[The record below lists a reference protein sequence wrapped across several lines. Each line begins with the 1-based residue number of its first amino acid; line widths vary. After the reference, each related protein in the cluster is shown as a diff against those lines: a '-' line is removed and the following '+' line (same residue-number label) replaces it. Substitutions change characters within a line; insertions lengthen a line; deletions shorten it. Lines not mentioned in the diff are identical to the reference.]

1 MSKTYTDPW
10 GDMIERQERKR
21 ERFENSPLTFL
32 TKPIWAISTLTRNR
46 DYQLLFDN
54 SDQLFQTRMHP
65 GTVAEIDYF
74 NSAVLAI
81 SDSEITEEIRTQC
94 DDAMNYFY
102 DRCLQQRLQGDSIS
116 DWRRDF
122 LEFYR
127 LSLYNQ
133 CLGKHLKM
141 FCKIPSMYTS
151 VLEFKRLAKHTKSV
165 VIPEGD
171 LNFFSLHKTDAVL
184 ALRPLGNIE
193 YYTQRDQNKSHI
205 YFETDQGNLV
215 LLNCARNRML
225 EKIVQETWK
234 EFRVVSVPFLT
245 VNKSRDLDDFYY
257 YRADSF
263 EFA

>member
-10 GDMIERQERKR
+10 GDMIDRQERKR

-32 TKPIWAISTLTRNR
+32 TKPIWAIATVTRNR
-46 DYQLLFDN
+46 DYNLLFDN
-54 SDQLFQTRMHP
+54 SEQLFQTRMHP
-65 GTVAEIDYF
+65 GTTTDIDYY
-74 NSAVLAI
+74 NTHVLAV
-81 SDSEITEEIRTQC
+81 SDQTVTAETREQC
-94 DDAMNYFY
+94 DSAMDYFY
-102 DRCLQQRLQGDSIS
+102 DRCLQQRLQGDTIS
-116 DWRRDF
+116 DWRREF

-127 LSLYNQ
+127 LSLQNQ

-141 FCKIPSMYTS
+141 FCKIPAMYHS
-151 VLEFKRLAKHTKSV
+151 VLQFVDLAKHTKTV

-193 YYTQRDQNKSHI
+193 YYTQRDQHKSHV
-205 YFETDQGNLV
+205 YFETDRGNLV
-215 LLNCARNRML
+215 VLNCQRNRML
-225 EKIVQETWK
+225 EKVIKEMWQ
-234 EFRVVSVPFLT
+234 EFRVVNVPFLT
-245 VNKSRDLDDFYY
+245 VTKSRDLDDFYY